1 MMVILLAGLAIPLS
15 HTTPRQSHYFKIVI
29 GILIYLIYNNLLS
42 IFKKWIEREEISP
55 WIGMGWV
62 HLGLFLIILIL
73 FNFSRLKLQYRYW
86 INHCIDYRK
95 S

>member
-1 MMVILLAGLAIPLS
+1 MVVLLAGLAIPLS

-42 IFKKWIEREEISP
+42 IFKKWVEREEISP
-55 WIGMGWV
+55 WLGIGWV
-62 HLGLFLIILIL
+62 HLGLLLIILIL
-73 FNFSRLKLQYRYW
+73 FNFSKLKLKYRYW
-86 INHCIDYRK
+86 VSWLFASRK